1 MKLLFNSILL
11 FAITIFMSCS
21 PESSH
26 DDGDNLVELNDAQDI
41 SQSPAV
47 DITGASVEAV
57 LTDEADDSALAVS
70 PVAMPEYPAPATNDY
85 RGSFFASTAN
95 GFSVG
100 QRVKID
106 IDFDAGAGL
115 RRHFVF
121 VAIVCE

>member
-1 MKLLFNSILL
+1 MTCVTATVPDCAEIKF
-11 FAITIFMSCS
+11 
-21 PESSH
+21 
-26 DDGDNLVELNDAQDI
+26 DGDNLVELNDAQDI

-57 LTDEADDSALAVS
+57 LTDEVDDSPIVAVS

-85 RGSFFASTAN
+85 RGSFFASAAN

-106 IDFDAGAGL
+106 IDFDGGAGL